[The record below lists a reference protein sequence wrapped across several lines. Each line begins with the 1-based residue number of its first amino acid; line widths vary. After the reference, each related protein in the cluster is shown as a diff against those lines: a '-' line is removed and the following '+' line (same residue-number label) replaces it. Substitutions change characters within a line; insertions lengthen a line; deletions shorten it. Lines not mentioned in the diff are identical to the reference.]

1 LLLQIDGDEY
11 QRNVWDILDHIAEY
25 HPAAHVVCI
34 TPSTLHP
41 EQWMTHMQQV
51 AGPDPASAYTELDRS
66 VQNNKRYAGLMKGII
81 REWNKSRADV
91 RDGNLRGNGKKV
103 AVIDAFRAHS
113 IAKGQHGVTNEQ
125 LFTDGLHWTAK
136 GYEVCL
142 EFRYEIGDQHL
153 LHPACWTVDRHK
165 RDHTD
170 VANVRGHNSESNR
183 LWI

>member
-1 LLLQIDGDEY
+1 LLTLNRSGPHNYLALLVQIDGEEY
-11 QRNVWDILDHIAEY
+11 QKNVWDILDHISEY
-25 HPAAHVVCI
+25 HPAAHVLCI

-41 EQWMTHMQQV
+41 EQWMTHMQQIT
-51 AGPDPASAYTELDRS
+51 GPDPASAYTELDRS

-136 GYEVCL
+136 GYEVRPSALQFSITSEACL
-142 EFRYEIGDQHL
+142 GAI
-153 LHPACWTVDRHK
+153 
-165 RDHTD
+165 
-170 VANVRGHNSESNR
+170 
-183 LWI
+183 